1 MRTNEHM
8 EIIMEALQDYRKWFE
23 DEPDKL
29 QEIDMVINSFN
40 QDREFFP
47 ITSVCRDDII
57 HAFENDARA
66 KKAVKNMDDDDMKHL
81 ASEMGDDYCE
91 QLFWDSLRIIFES
104 KFIKSTEV
112 KNDVE

>member
-1 MRTNEHM
+1 MS
-8 EIIMEALQDYRKWFE
+8 
-23 DEPDKL
+23 
-29 QEIDMVINSFN
+29 DMAKKMVDMAINSFN

-47 ITSVCRDDII
+47 ITSVCSDDLI
-57 HAFENDARA
+57 HVFENDARA
-66 KKAVKNMDDDDMKHL
+66 KKAVKNMDADVMMHL